1 MTDWIGDTFT
11 SDVGWNH
18 LERLVDIGDR
28 MAGSEGEQEAL
39 EATRDALDAAGARDA
54 YIDEFDVQGWIRGD
68 STLTAG
74 ETTQDCIALPRSP
87 AESVEGELVDVGHGL
102 PEEFDETDISGK
114 VALVSSSVPDH
125 YHRGVHRREKY
136 YYAVENGA
144 VGFVFAN
151 NAAGGLPIT
160 GSVGTAEAPIGDVP
174 AVGVSKEVGDR
185 LKRRFE
191 GESVE
196 LDVDCETPAAT
207 SGNVHAEL
215 GPDTETELLVT
226 GHADAHDICEGATD
240 NGTGTATAVELA
252 RTLAAREDELE
263 TKVRF
268 VCFGSEEVG
277 LVGSEHESEQ
287 VDRDRIKAVVN
298 VDCTVRGR
306 TLKFD
311 THGFNT
317 LESVAQTVADRFGHP
332 VSTNPKLVPHSDH
345 WPFVQWGVPGYM
357 VSAEK
362 DTKGRGWAHTAA
374 DTLDKLE
381 KRTFREQAILLTEL
395 VVELAGDDVETTHKS
410 AETMAETLEDEDL
423 AEGMRV
429 TGDWPY

>member
-102 PEEFDETDISGK
+102 PEEFDETDVSGK

-196 LDVDCETPAAT
+196 IDVDCETPAAT

-252 RTLAAREDELE
+252 RTLAGREDELE

-287 VDRDRIKAVVN
+287 ADRDRIKAVVN

-311 THGFNT
+311 THGFDA

-381 KRTFREQAILLTEL
+381 KRTFREQSILLTEL

-410 AETMAETLEDEDL
+410 AEEMAETLEDEDL